1 MKLKLYPSLKALCLA
16 PLAALCL
23 VSAGAHAQT
32 APAMSPSASM
42 PMGQMSKSA
51 AGCNDMM
58 SSMMMGMEGM
68 LIAVRTRKVR
78 CGRRID
84 S

>member
-1 MKLKLYPSLKALCLA
+1 MKLKLYPFLKALCLA

-42 PMGQMSKSA
+42 PMGQMHKGA
-51 AGCNDMM
+51 TGAKDMKA
-58 SSMMMGMEGM
+58 SMMMGMEGM
-68 LIAVRTRKVR
+68 LIALSTRKVR

>member
-58 SSMMMGMEGM
+58 SSMMM
-68 LIAVRTRKVR
+68 AWKA
-78 CGRRID
+78 C